1 MMNPMDRVPELLT
14 TAEAAEFLG
23 LSVPSVHRLAVAG
36 VIKTHF
42 QHPGPRGP
50 RVFHRD
56 ELSRVAAERN
66 LAS

>member
-1 MMNPMDRVPELLT
+1 MPKTDELMT

-23 LSVPSVHRLAVAG
+23 LSVPSINRLAGDG

-56 ELSRVAAERN
+56 ELARVAAERN
-66 LAS
+66 LAP